1 MSRVF
6 YRTLISQ
13 ADIHLNEIPTL
24 LHRTRVN
31 FLTDKSLDSAI
42 QELRKALELLEA
54 AKVSYCSSSLSSLD
68 SSPSAIPLK

>member
-13 ADIHLNEIPTL
+13 ADIHLKEIPVF

-31 FLTDKSLDSAI
+31 FLTDRSLESAI
-42 QELRKALELLEA
+42 DELRKALELLEA
-54 AKVSYCSSSLSSLD
+54 AKVSYSSSESSSD
-68 SSPSAIPLK
+68 TSSVAPLK

>member
-13 ADIHLNEIPTL
+13 ADRHLQEIPTF

-31 FLTDKSLDSAI
+31 FLTDRSLESAI
-42 QELRKALELLEA
+42 NELRKALELLEA
-54 AKVSYCSSSLSSLD
+54 AKVSYTSSSSSEST
-68 SSPSAIPLK
+68 SSVTPLK